1 MFLVIEK
8 LHEVKNYK
16 LETIFTAMNLADRY
30 LEKLAKD
37 KTKAPCLV
45 VLGVTTLLMAAK
57 IEEPI
62 SPSFERMINLLKKYD
77 ITNIKKQNLIDLEE
91 QVIKKLDFALR
102 DVSSI

>member
-1 MFLVIEK
+1 
-8 LHEVKNYK
+8 
-16 LETIFTAMNLADRY
+16 
-30 LEKLAKD
+30 
-37 KTKAPCLV
+37 
-45 VLGVTTLLMAAK
+45 MAAK

-91 QVIKKLDFALR
+91 SIIKKLDFSLR